1 MIQDITPHQ
10 FHNEYRPVTPKKN
23 DIMLCYDGR
32 KILLR
37 LQDEEVS
44 YPTFKEMETLDGIDA
59 DTLYQ
64 QYVYLFEIDGVHF
77 YLYTQKEKLDE
88 WTDKLSG
95 GYEWADISKLR
106 NREPK
111 YLSFAGVTG
120 WQLYQWYDNR
130 RFCGRCGH
138 LMVPDE
144 KERMMKCPECG
155 LMEFPKICPA
165 VIIAVTHG
173 NRILLSKYAGRV
185 FKKYALLAGFTEIGE
200 TLEET
205 VQREVMEE
213 VGLRVKNIIYYKCQ
227 PWSFTDTL
235 LAGFYCELDGEEDV
249 TLDKDELA
257 LAEWFEREEIPVEE
271 EDCSLTNEMIMN
283 FKRGKSPFN
292 K

>member
-10 FHNEYRPVTPKKN
+10 FHNEYRPVAPQKN

-64 QYVYLFEIDGVHF
+64 HYVYLFEIDGVHF

-88 WTDKLSG
+88 GTDKLSG

-173 NRILLSKYAGRV
+173 NRILLSKYAGRA

-213 VGLRVKNIIYYKCQ
+213 VGLRVKNITYYKCQ

>member
-10 FHNEYRPVTPKKN
+10 FHNEYRPVAPQKN

-64 QYVYLFEIDGVHF
+64 HYVYLFEIDGVHF

-88 WTDKLSG
+88 GTDKLSG

-155 LMEFPKICPA
+155 LMEFPTICPA

-173 NRILLSKYAGRV
+173 NRILLSKYAGRA

-213 VGLRVKNIIYYKCQ
+213 VGLRVKNITYYKCQ

>member
-1 MIQDITPHQ
+1 MIQDIAPHQ
-10 FHNEYRPVTPKKN
+10 FHNEYRPVTPQKN

-37 LQDEEVS
+37 LQDEEVR
-44 YPTFKEMETLDGIDA
+44 YPTFEEMETLDGIDA

-77 YLYTQKEKLDE
+77 YLYTQKENLEE
-88 WTDKLSG
+88 WRDKLSG

-106 NREPK
+106 NRDPK

-173 NRILLSKYAGRV
+173 NRILLSKYAGRA

-213 VGLRVKNIIYYKCQ
+213 VGLRVKNITYYKCQ

-235 LAGFYCELDGEEDV
+235 LAGFYCELDGEEAV